1 MQVVHI
7 EYGKMIRTSQK
18 GFVYTILVELFT
30 AHLLKEKPRFYHFV
44 KPRYMRH
51 KECRNIFVT
60 PGNQTMATHQGSK
73 RAARPGP
80 TRLFCR
86 AGRADRHNRW
96 AGRAKLFV
104 GPARPDVFILFFTF
118 YQTLC
123 LSQETEVIKN
133 VL

>member
-1 MQVVHI
+1 MGNSTALQVVHI

-60 PGNQTMATHQGSK
+60 PGITIYMGNVNKVHVIILIFQKIPSK
-73 RAARPGP
+73 
-80 TRLFCR
+80 TTVTFRLK
-86 AGRADRHNRW
+86 N
-96 AGRAKLFV
+96 
-104 GPARPDVFILFFTF
+104 IL
-118 YQTLC
+118 
-123 LSQETEVIKN
+123 SSN
-133 VL
+133 G